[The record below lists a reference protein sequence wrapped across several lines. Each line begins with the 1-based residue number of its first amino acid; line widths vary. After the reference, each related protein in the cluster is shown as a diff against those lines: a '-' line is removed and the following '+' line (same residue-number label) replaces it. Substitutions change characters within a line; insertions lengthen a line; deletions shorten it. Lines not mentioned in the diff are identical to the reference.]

1 MTWNGFIDV
10 SPAVTLV
17 INETDYSAYLGQG
30 RIESTLIDSG
40 GSSKRSPEGKLWQG
54 GFTLAATGLAAVDL
68 DPTTNADFE
77 RGNLVTITARGNTW
91 NWRIA
96 EAKPTQWDG
105 TLTPIELEIEVTC
118 KLGFL
123 NQEFTVEPV
132 NTFRIGRTRKNPTT
146 STLTT
151 LRFQVWTDAIKDD
164 LKTGKDASGTPYL
177 VDADFDFDGLETELS
192 SVYFGGARQPDGFT
206 TGQNRGKNPFINAS
220 GIASAR
226 GGILHCDPADERIRI
241 TYYPTEPA
249 DIDLR
254 GEFALD
260 QMIAVTPLLQP
271 LDVPVEKLQ
280 STLYSTKVAKPTD
293 GGGDEEDMQSY
304 PVTIPLASALSP
316 GAGPNADPIVTC
328 WRVEQAPSISG
339 STTTQEYTIE
349 ALSFWLFAKSPADT
363 SQPNTSTAQITV
375 CQGERTTIT
384 NGDGLPLTNNDVQSI
399 IKGATIENGVPKS
412 RLPITSSL
420 YGDTTLVSGQGTRE
434 SFVYDSRGVP
444 IERTKDAR
452 GTLVSL
458 SQSDTPGAVNT
469 DITQVIVTHREEE
482 KNTYLPD
489 GGYAQILSH
498 QVAEAGLPPFNNDST
513 GLKPDPSQK
522 PTARRIDGV
531 RKPDSV
537 KPAEEPIAAEEYG
550 SEQRA
555 NSSLGKGK
563 TSSIQSF
570 WGAATQHATDLG
582 RMVLALSQQGA
593 ISYDCERGIRDSESL
608 APCLSEY
615 VGDRVLVRDGEA
627 IEFDQNSLKLTYT
640 GREIGRLASPV
651 TVPKRPIV
659 ITETLVAGPMPD
671 YTYTVGLPVSVQLVA
686 FGGTPPYTYSVL
698 SGLPSGLSL
707 NTGTGVLS
715 GTPDTVATGSF
726 SWRVT
731 DDLGATADDTFTI
744 TVRAVPVATPHYSF
758 VVDLAARL
766 RARVAAVV
774 GVADVTTVGAAL
786 GGIGAGAD
794 VTVVQPANL
803 TLGATVGGIGA
814 AAIAPAPVEATLG
827 ATIGGIGAGA
837 AVEPEVPWTP
847 SEITTAGWWD
857 ASDSTTLFDATT
869 GGSAVAADGA
879 IARWEDKSG
888 NARHWKQS
896 TLGDRPLRKT
906 AQVNSLDTVLFDGTS
921 DGMLLDADLTFTS
934 HTIFVMFR
942 PSATITD
949 ASASAAFLTGGTF
962 GSGTAETLLYAGSV
976 TGNLS
981 GERLSHL
988 IVQDSPVAQV
998 YGHAKTNADV
1008 SGVNQFA
1015 LQWNDS
1021 TTTFAGYLNGNTD
1034 FAATSSA
1041 GGFSS
1046 GRKPTDIRYLGYR
1059 GLNNTAHLGA
1069 DICEVVILSSA
1080 ATTDTRQRVE
1090 GYLAHR
1096 WGTTASLPGGH
1107 PYKTN
1112 PPLV

>member
-91 NWRIA
+91 KWRIS
-96 EAKPTQWDG
+96 EAKPTRWDG
-105 TLTPIELEIEVTC
+105 TLTPIELDIEITC

-123 NQEFTVEPV
+123 NQDFTIEPV

-151 LRFQVWTDAIKDD
+151 LRFQLWTDAIKDD

-293 GGGDEEDMQSY
+293 EGGNEEDMQSY
-304 PVTIPLASALSP
+304 PVAIPLASALSP

-375 CQGERTTIT
+375 CQGVKTTIT

-444 IERTKDAR
+444 IERTKDTR

-489 GGYAQILSH
+489 GGYAQVLSH

-522 PTARRIDGV
+522 PTTRRIDGV
-531 RKPDSV
+531 RKPDSI

-555 NSSLGKGK
+555 SSSLGKGK

-686 FGGTPPYTYSVL
+686 FGGTHPYTYSVL

-707 NTGTGVLS
+707 NASTGVLS
-715 GTPDTVATGSF
+715 GTPDAVATGSF

-774 GVADVTTVGAAL
+774 GVADVATVGAAL

-794 VTVVQPANL
+794 ATVVQPANL

-814 AAIAPAPVEATLG
+814 GAIAAAPPRVTVG
-827 ATIGGIGAGA
+827 ATVGGIGAGA
-837 AVEPEVPWTP
+837 IVAVETSLVTDLIAWYSLNET
-847 SEITTAGWWD
+847 SGNMID
-857 ASDSTTLFDATT
+857 AHTGGLDLTLVGAVGSATGKVGNCRDFSGSDSNYGT
-869 GGSAVAADGA
+869 SNAAA
-879 IARWEDKSG
+879 LK
-888 NARHWKQS
+888 
-896 TLGDRPLRKT
+896 LGDEDFYIAFWIQFDSLAGDRFPLGRW
-906 AQVNSLDTVLFDGTS
+906 D
-921 DGMLLDADLTFTS
+921 FTGDNRS
-934 HTIFVMFR
+934 IGLNV
-942 PSATITD
+942 PSATNRPQFFVSSDGTNPAVTAVVWGSAISTSTWYFVECYHD
-949 ASASAAFLTGGTF
+949 AANNEIGIALDGGTF
-962 GSGTAETLLYAGSV
+962 VTASHSTGVWDGGTMPFTLGRVSTSGSSFGTALDGRFDEVAVWGRILTAGERATLYNSGSG
-976 TGNLS
+976 
-981 GERLSHL
+981 
-988 IVQDSPVAQV
+988 I
-998 YGHAKTNADV
+998 
-1008 SGVNQFA
+1008 
-1015 LQWNDS
+1015 
-1021 TTTFAGYLNGNTD
+1021 GY
-1034 FAATSSA
+1034 
-1041 GGFSS
+1041 
-1046 GRKPTDIRYLGYR
+1046 
-1059 GLNNTAHLGA
+1059 
-1069 DICEVVILSSA
+1069 
-1080 ATTDTRQRVE
+1080 
-1090 GYLAHR
+1090 
-1096 WGTTASLPGGH
+1096 PG
-1107 PYKTN
+1107 
-1112 PPLV
+1112 